1 MKQIDIT
8 EIEAYEKQYRTN
20 FVNSLWGFK
29 SVNLVGT
36 QNNAGQTN
44 LAIFSQVFH
53 LGANPALVGLIV
65 RPPETERHTYEN
77 IKETG
82 WFTLNHIH
90 PGIVQKAHQ
99 TAARYDRNTSE
110 FEAVGLTP
118 VFSPTINAPFV
129 GESKLRIGCRFAE
142 EIEIKLNRTVM
153 LIGEVKEVW
162 VEEMAI
168 NRDGYID
175 IEQLQTITSSNLD
188 SYHTTTRVARY
199 SYAKPHKLPEN
210 I

>member
-1 MKQIDIT
+1 
-8 EIEAYEKQYRTN
+8 
-20 FVNSLWGFK
+20 
-29 SVNLVGT
+29 
-36 QNNAGQTN
+36 
-44 LAIFSQVFH
+44 
-53 LGANPALVGLIV
+53 
-65 RPPETERHTYEN
+65 
-77 IKETG
+77 
-82 WFTLNHIH
+82 
-90 PGIVQKAHQ
+90 
-99 TAARYDRNTSE
+99 
-110 FEAVGLTP
+110 
-118 VFSPTINAPFV
+118 
-129 GESKLRIGCRFAE
+129 
-142 EIEIKLNRTVM
+142 M